1 MEVFKIA
8 EYLKKAN
15 PEPDKRFTIQLL
27 EKKAENLVGMFIVL
41 PPGGQTPYHFH
52 NKRESILI
60 IISGKAKELV
70 EGKKIPI
77 EADDVLFIP
86 SKQKHGIVNDGGKE
100 LRYIEFQSGNPNE
113 PDRVEVEWRE
123 GN

>member
-1 MEVFKIA
+1 M
-8 EYLKKAN
+8 
-15 PEPDKRFTIQLL
+15 
-27 EKKAENLVGMFIVL
+27 
-41 PPGGQTPYHFH
+41 
-52 NKRESILI
+52 I

-70 EGKKIPI
+70 EGRKIPI

-86 SKQKHGIVNDGGKE
+86 SKQKHGIVNDDGKE